1 MKHNNLAFAAVLLA
15 GLLLGACGSGGDAEA
30 PPAAQEATEVPA
42 SAMAST
48 QALVD
53 WTGAQAPT
61 DIKEPLDVVKSM
73 PPVSDTDEPASIR

>member
-1 MKHNNLAFAAVLLA
+1 MKHNTLALTAVLA
-15 GLLLGACGSGGDAEA
+15 TGLLLAACGSDSDV
-30 PPAAQEATEVPA
+30 PPVAQEATEVPA

-53 WTGAQAPT
+53 WTGAQAPSET
-61 DIKEPLDVVKSM
+61 MNPLDVVKSM